1 MQENRI
7 IHLRACVEG
16 LFYKNIVDNDM
27 VTNTINSYVNPYF
40 FYPTL
45 HKTMNL
51 SLILKFKE
59 RGKFENQRNI
69 CSGL

>member
-40 FYPTL
+40 F
-45 HKTMNL
+45 L
-51 SLILKFKE
+51 SNTTQNYEFITDSE
-59 RGKFENQRNI
+59 V
-69 CSGL
+69 